1 MEFRK
6 ILIGI
11 DDSRQS
17 EKAAVYGFALAKSL
31 GATVGLVE
39 VVEPIMIAPVNSGLV
54 GGEMD
59 MLNTTLP
66 PMEIIDAQES
76 SAKTV
81 MQRFVAMY
89 GEEHNITQFLE
100 NGDAATVLIDT
111 AIKFNADLIVVGSH
125 GRSGFNRL
133 LSGSVAEDVSRHS
146 EIPVLV
152 VPLKEK

>member
-31 GATVGLVE
+31 GAEVGLVE
-39 VVEPIMIAPVNSGLV
+39 VVEPIMIAPVNSGLA
-54 GGEMD
+54 GGGGMD
-59 MLNTTLP
+59 MISPMP
-66 PMEIIDAQES
+66 PMEIIDAQEE

-81 MQRFVAMY
+81 MHRFVAMY
-89 GEEHNITQFLE
+89 GEEFQITKFLE

-111 AIKFNADLIVVGSH
+111 AIKFDADLIVVGSH